1 MNINVGGVGAFL
13 LILGM
18 VSGGASGAPAS
29 GASRHVVAIDPKAA
43 GLVKQAGSE
52 LKLDQYDAAIRN
64 LTAALNMKP
73 VARNRSSRRNEVPYV
88 NSIPRRAIQS
98 NLRKKAVPDTKS
110 FAAS

>member
-1 MNINVGGVGAFL
+1 MNINPSRVGTMLA
-13 LILGM
+13 ILG
-18 VSGGASGAPAS
+18 VISVGTGRATVS
-29 GASRHVVAIDPKAA
+29 GASRHVVAIDPKVA
-43 GLVKQAGSE
+43 GLVKQAASE